1 MAFPTSKFL
10 IVTAALLV
18 VGSGAVAEN
27 YDELS
32 RSDSISVNAGDANAA
47 NMAIQAEDMWPSY
60 LNQTHIHTDG
70 TQMEL
75 VIKKFHKRHSAD
87 QAAPS
92 TVINIGTPA
101 AP

>member
-1 MAFPTSKFL
+1 MALPTSKIL
-10 IVTAALLV
+10 IATAALLV
-18 VGSGAVAEN
+18 SASGAVSDN
-27 YDELS
+27 FDELS
-32 RSDSISVNAGDANAA
+32 HSDSISVNAGDANAA
-47 NMAIQAEDMWPSY
+47 NIAIQAEDLWPSY
-60 LNQTHIHTDG
+60 LNKTHIHTDG
-70 TQMEL
+70 AQMEL